1 MSRSKAPSVWRNLTQ
16 VALDE
21 AYDQSAYAAN
31 RKQVLERYSSN
42 SEAVRRRF
50 GMPKR
55 LTYGASRNEA
65 LDIFGTDGMGGPIN
79 IFIHGGAWRSG
90 RAADYAV
97 LAEMFLGAGVCF
109 VVPDFDW
116 VQDHDG
122 DLMPITDQIRRAIAW
137 TWQNASQFGGDAD
150 RLYLSAHSS
159 GSHMACIALTTD
171 WAAFGLPD
179 DAVKGALLCSGMYDL
194 EPVSRS
200 ARSTYVTF
208 TEENVAAL
216 SPIHHLGS
224 IGAPVVLACGS
235 HETPEFQRQTVAFAN
250 ALSDRGMPYNSLF
263 GEGYNHFEILETLAS
278 PYGLLGRAALEQ
290 MGLT

>member
-1 MSRSKAPSVWRNLTQ
+1 MSRSKAPTVWRNLTQ

-90 RAADYAV
+90 RAADYAF

-179 DAVKGALLCSGMYDL
+179 DAVKGPYCAAACTIWSRLAVRPEAPMSLL
-194 EPVSRS
+194 PR
-200 ARSTYVTF
+200 RTWQR
-208 TEENVAAL
+208 
-216 SPIHHLGS
+216 
-224 IGAPVVLACGS
+224 LAQFIIWG
-235 HETPEFQRQTVAFAN
+235 V
-250 ALSDRGMPYNSLF
+250 
-263 GEGYNHFEILETLAS
+263 
-278 PYGLLGRAALEQ
+278 
-290 MGLT
+290 